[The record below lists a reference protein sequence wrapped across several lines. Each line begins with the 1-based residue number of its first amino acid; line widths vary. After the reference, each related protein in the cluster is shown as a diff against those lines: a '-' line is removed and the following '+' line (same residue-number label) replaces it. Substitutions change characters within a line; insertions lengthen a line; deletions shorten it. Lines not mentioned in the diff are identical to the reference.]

1 MKVKLNASAQV
12 GRLRNNR
19 TLKTIHLIQRNQ
31 NGVDRRGATIGNFI
45 ELIFLEFY
53 IYVTKQTK
61 FFDH

>member
-1 MKVKLNASAQV
+1 MRAQV